1 MIFLVLIWLISVS
14 ALIALCV
21 RGLRLAFSPTARAK
35 ARQRWLRT
43 TLIYSLLIA
52 LAVPSVWMSIWIYQ
66 RQAEQEIHRAAINIR
81 LDAPTR
87 LGGLD
92 MPAGTQLRLGEPHV
106 LESFVE
112 AEFPAPILVHG
123 VSTRRMSRDT
133 RGRDTM
139 LDVAAEKN
147 TVIDGWHCLASPNEL
162 YGAALRLVVPRDGSP
177 LRLEECRTAE
187 GNMLDGRPVPVNST
201 LRAISWQQE
210 DGHWRISAL
219 PEAVMVLRGVPV
231 FRVRFLLD
239 EARRLSFVEHV
250 ELACRLSLG
259 DFVYPAGTEVESAGG
274 TWRTRA
280 PDAWAFITTPERR
293 ALRNGEPVEGGA
305 RVVQSADG
313 RLQEVVSAAQAP
325 RPIIRFRNDGVPDAQ
340 APSPES
346 SCDEMMSSLPATAR
360 PSLAPTTSR

>member
-1 MIFLVLIWLISVS
+1 MIFLVLIWLISFC
-14 ALIALCV
+14 ALVALCI
-21 RGLRLAFSPTARAK
+21 RGIRLASSPTARAT
-35 ARQRWLRT
+35 ARQHWLRT
-43 TLIYSLLIA
+43 TLVYSLLIA
-52 LAVPSVWMSIWIYQ
+52 LAFPSVWMSVWVYQ
-66 RQAEQEIHRAAINIR
+66 RQAEQEAGRAAINIK

-92 MPAGTQLRLGEPHV
+92 LPAGTQLRLGEPHV
-106 LESFVE
+106 LESFVD

-123 VSTRRMSRDT
+123 VLTRRMSRDT

-139 LDVAAEKN
+139 LMVAAEKD
-147 TVIDGWHCLASPNEL
+147 TVFDGWHCQASPNEL
-162 YGAALRLVVPRDGSP
+162 YGALHVVVPSDGSP
-177 LRLEECRTAE
+177 LRLEECRTAA
-187 GNMLDGRPVPVNST
+187 GNLLDGHPVPVNST
-201 LRAISWQQE
+201 LRAISWRQE
-210 DGHWRISAL
+210 DGRWRISAL

-239 EARRLSFVEHV
+239 EARRLHFVEHA

-259 DFVYPAGTEVESAGG
+259 EFTYPAGTEIESAGG

-280 PDAWAFITTPERR
+280 PDAWAFITTPERQ

-325 RPIIRFRNDGVPDAQ
+325 RPFIRFRNDGVPDAQ

-360 PSLAPTTSR
+360 PSQAPTTPR